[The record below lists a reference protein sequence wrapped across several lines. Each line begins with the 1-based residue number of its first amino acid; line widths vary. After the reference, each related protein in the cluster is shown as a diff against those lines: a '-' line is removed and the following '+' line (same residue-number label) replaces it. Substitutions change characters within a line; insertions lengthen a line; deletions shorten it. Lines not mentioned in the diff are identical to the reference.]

1 MYSRAKNTI
10 QIALHLYILLYAQV
24 HHDNDNFQLT
34 DRDNLKDFT
43 GIREF
48 ENLETSVMEM

>member
-10 QIALHLYILLYAQV
+10 QIALHLYILLYAHV
-24 HHDNDNFQLT
+24 HHDNNFQLT

-48 ENLETSVMEM
+48 ENLETSVTEM